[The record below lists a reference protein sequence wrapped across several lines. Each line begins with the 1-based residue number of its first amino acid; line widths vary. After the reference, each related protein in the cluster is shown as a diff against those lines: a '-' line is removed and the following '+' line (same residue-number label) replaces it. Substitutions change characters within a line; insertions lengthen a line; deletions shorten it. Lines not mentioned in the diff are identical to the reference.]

1 MFNLKPG
8 IASGNFT
15 ARFALRRDQERF
27 NLKPGIASGNFTAR
41 FALRRDQER
50 YF

>member
-1 MFNLKPG
+1 LK
-8 IASGNFT
+8 
-15 ARFALRRDQERF
+15 ARHCQRLSYGALRVAVIQERF